1 MKIIPNWLDKY
12 IKKYNLQVLKGVF
25 IFALITL
32 LIHFSYRYW
41 VRRDYWPISHTM
53 HVTHEWTARLVF
65 DQSSW
70 VVSNVLHLKMT
81 PDTNQTMNFGKYG
94 FIHIN
99 ESCSGLKPIL
109 QFILLMILYPGP
121 WKKKLWFIPMG
132 VVIVHLTNLFRIIG
146 LSVVIV
152 TEPQYWHFSHD
163 NLFRPFFYVIIFLL
177 WVWWVERLSVP
188 KKSST

>member
-1 MKIIPNWLDKY
+1 
-12 IKKYNLQVLKGVF
+12 
-25 IFALITL
+25 
-32 LIHFSYRYW
+32 
-41 VRRDYWPISHTM
+41 
-53 HVTHEWTARLVF
+53 
-65 DQSSW
+65 
-70 VVSNVLHLKMT
+70 MT

-177 WVWWVERLSVP
+177 WVWWVEKLIVS
-188 KKSST
+188 KKTS